1 MNLLEVGYKQK
12 LVNDF
17 LEVPLAI
24 YANYPNWIRP
34 LNQDIEAVFDP
45 KKNRLFRVGSS
56 AVRWVLYNEQEQPI
70 GRIAAFIN
78 SKTSEKEAVPTGG
91 IGFFECIEN
100 ADAAKLLFDIAID
113 WLKQNKMEA
122 VDGPIN
128 FGDRDRWWGLL
139 IDGDF
144 APNYSCNYNP
154 PYYKALFEGYGFQTY
169 FKQYTYYRS
178 LTKPLEQ
185 SVFERAERIKNTPS
199 ISFRHLQKSKL
210 KKYTEDFRVVYNK
223 AWVRHGVP
231 EMTKSMAAGVM
242 KKLKPIMDER
252 IIWFGYENEEPVAFM
267 VALPELNQIFKHL
280 NGNLNWLGKLKF
292 LFHKVIGTN
301 NKMLGLVFGIVPE
314 WQGKGMESALI
325 IAVGE
330 KLLNGYV
337 HYSEME
343 MNWIGDFN
351 PKMMRVAENIGGE
364 IRKVHAT
371 YRLFFDGRKVD
382 YHPVI

>member
-1 MNLLEVGYKQK
+1 MKLLEVGYKQK

-34 LNQDIEAVFDP
+34 LNQDIEAIFDP

-78 SKTSEKEAVPTGG
+78 SKTSEKEVVPTGG

-100 ADAAKLLFDIAID
+100 KEAAKLLFDIAID

-185 SVFERAERIKNTPS
+185 SVFERAERIKNTPN

-223 AWVRHGVP
+223 AWVKHGVP

-337 HYSEME
+337 HYTEME

>member
-1 MNLLEVGYKQK
+1 MKLLEVGYKQK

-34 LNQDIEAVFDP
+34 LNQDIEAVFNP
-45 KKNRLFRVGSS
+45 KQNKLFRGGSS
-56 AVRWVLYNEQEQPI
+56 AVRWVLYNEQDEPI

-78 SKTSEKEAVPTGG
+78 SKTLEKEAVPTGG

-100 ADAAKLLFDIAID
+100 KEAAKLLFDIAID

-154 PYYKALFEGYGFQTY
+154 PYYKSLFEGYGFQTY

-178 LTKPLEQ
+178 LTKPIEQ
-185 SVFERAERIKNTPS
+185 GVFERAERIKNTPG
-199 ISFRHLQKSKL
+199 ISFRHLQKKNL

-223 AWVRHGVP
+223 AWVKHGVP

-301 NKMLGLVFGIVPE
+301 KKMLGLVFGVVPD

-337 HYSEME
+337 PYNEME

-364 IRKVHAT
+364 IRKIHAT
-371 YRLFFDGRKVD
+371 YRLFFDGRKVE

>member
-1 MNLLEVGYKQK
+1 
-12 LVNDF
+12 
-17 LEVPLAI
+17 
-24 YANYPNWIRP
+24 
-34 LNQDIEAVFDP
+34 
-45 KKNRLFRVGSS
+45 
-56 AVRWVLYNEQEQPI
+56 
-70 GRIAAFIN
+70 
-78 SKTSEKEAVPTGG
+78 
-91 IGFFECIEN
+91 
-100 ADAAKLLFDIAID
+100 
-113 WLKQNKMEA
+113 
-122 VDGPIN
+122 
-128 FGDRDRWWGLL
+128 
-139 IDGDF
+139 
-144 APNYSCNYNP
+144 
-154 PYYKALFEGYGFQTY
+154 
-169 FKQYTYYRS
+169 
-178 LTKPLEQ
+178 
-185 SVFERAERIKNTPS
+185 
-199 ISFRHLQKSKL
+199 
-210 KKYTEDFRVVYNK
+210 
-223 AWVRHGVP
+223 
-231 EMTKSMAAGVM
+231 MAAGIM

-292 LFHKVIGTN
+292 LFHKLIGTN
-301 NKMLGLVFGIVPE
+301 KKMLGLVFGIVPE

-337 HYSEME
+337 HYTEME